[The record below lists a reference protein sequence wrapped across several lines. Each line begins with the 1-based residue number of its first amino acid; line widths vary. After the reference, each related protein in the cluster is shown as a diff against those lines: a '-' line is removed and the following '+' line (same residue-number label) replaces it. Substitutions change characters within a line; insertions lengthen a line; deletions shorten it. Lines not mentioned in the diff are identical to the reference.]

1 MKKKIV
7 VILLILLVLAAA
19 GVGGWMYF
27 QDTYLV
33 IGGEA
38 YRRDVT
44 ELDLREKNL
53 DEMEKIVQLQNL
65 ETLDLRGAAVT
76 VEEYRQLQEALPDC
90 EILWTIPFQGKY
102 YAQED
107 TELTI
112 SEITA
117 GEMEILEYFT
127 DLKTIDATACTDLDT
142 VMTLREKY
150 PEVAVHYTV
159 ALDGE
164 TYPETT
170 KELTLADADAGELM
184 DVLAYLPNVTDVTF
198 TGTAPENE
206 SIYEL
211 KQAYP
216 GITFHWEF
224 EVLGVAVNSDITEI
238 DLSGIKMDSVEA
250 VEDSLKYFNCLERV
264 VMCDTGLPSEEID
277 AMWKRNPDVRF
288 VWNVKVGRFWIRTDA
303 TTLMPFQYGYDG
315 TKGVQLKDSDCTEMK
330 YLVDMICMDFGHMAI
345 SDISFLAYMPHMK
358 YLIISDSYVSDLTPM
373 ENLKELLFFEAF
385 LCNIRDI
392 TPLLGCTALEDVNLA
407 NNPIQDI
414 TLLGQIESL
423 NNIWISGVNWPQEQ
437 KEALNAAKPDAN
449 IIYWQNWGSTGRGWR
464 YLKNYY
470 DHRDVLGMF
479 YLDDDGN
486 AYWERKEYTGD

>member
-1 MKKKIV
+1 MKKTIV
-7 VILLILLVLAAA
+7 IVLLILLVLALV
-19 GVGGWMYF
+19 GMGGWVYF

-33 IGGEA
+33 IGGEVI
-38 YRRDVT
+38 RRDVT
-44 ELDLREKNL
+44 ELDLRERHL
-53 DEMEKIVQLQNL
+53 PEMEELVQLQEL
-65 ETLDLRGAAVT
+65 ETLDLRGNAVS

-112 SEITA
+112 SAITDE
-117 GEMEILEYFT
+117 EMAQLAYFEKLE
-127 DLKTIDATACTDLDT
+127 TIDATACTDLDA
-142 VMTLREKY
+142 VLALQAAY
-150 PEVAVHYTV
+150 PNVQVLYTV
-159 ALDGE
+159 PLAGE
-164 TYPETT
+164 QYAQTT
-170 KELTLADADAGELM
+170 GALTLADADAQELM
-184 DVLAYLPNVTDVTF
+184 DALAYLPKVTDVTF
-198 TGTAPENE
+198 TGAAPENE
-206 SIYEL
+206 AIYEL

-216 GITFHWEF
+216 DVTFHWEF
-224 EVLGVAVNSDITEI
+224 ELLGVSVNADITEI
-238 DLSGIKMDSVEA
+238 DLSGIRMDSVEA
-250 VEDSLKYFNCLERV
+250 VEESLKYFNCLERV
-264 VMCDTGLPSEEID
+264 TMCDTGLPSDEID
-277 AMWKRNPDVRF
+277 AMWKRNSDIRF
-288 VWNVKVGRFWIRTDA
+288 VWNVRVGNFWVRTDA

-315 TKGVQLKDSDCTEMK
+315 TKGVYLYDNDCTEMK
-330 YLVDMICMDFGHMAI
+330 YLVDMVCIDFGHMGI
-345 SDISFLAYMPHMK
+345 RDISFLSYMPHMK
-358 YLIISDSYVSDLTPM
+358 YLILSDTYVSDLTPM

-385 LCNIRDI
+385 LCGIRDI
-392 TPLLGCTALEDVNLA
+392 TPLLGCTALEDANLA

-437 KEALNAAKPDAN
+437 KDALNAAKPDAK
-449 IIYWQNWGSTGRGWR
+449 IVYWQNWGSTGRGWR